1 MTPADKTQKSRQR
14 LADGSRSDSSVYA
27 RFDPTLRFR
36 LYGTG
41 PRTQYEDYATPE
53 EAALAL
59 ARANGKLMTCPLPRA
74 FPVDPD
80 SALLFRSESS
90 PTGYAG
96 VTFTDEIRKNKYK
109 ARLPRKAAKR
119 RVGSAGS
126 SATTLRL
133 KLLLSRTRTRWPS
146 HSYPE
151 QRRRPTTP
159 CRCPLASV
167 DLPRSYSCTLY
178 VIFLDEMYADA
189 LTKISNHAGYYRF
202 VKFFFNLN

>member
-1 MTPADKTQKSRQR
+1 
-14 LADGSRSDSSVYA
+14 VYA

-109 ARLPRKAAKR
+109 ARLPHKAANSR
-119 RVGSAGS
+119 GISRELGYHPSAE
-126 SATTLRL
+126 AAALAYAHAMA
-133 KLLLSRTRTRWPS
+133 KPQLS
-146 HSYPE
+146 
-151 QRRRPTTP
+151 
-159 CRCPLASV
+159 
-167 DLPRSYSCTLY
+167 
-178 VIFLDEMYADA
+178 
-189 LTKISNHAGYYRF
+189 
-202 VKFFFNLN
+202 